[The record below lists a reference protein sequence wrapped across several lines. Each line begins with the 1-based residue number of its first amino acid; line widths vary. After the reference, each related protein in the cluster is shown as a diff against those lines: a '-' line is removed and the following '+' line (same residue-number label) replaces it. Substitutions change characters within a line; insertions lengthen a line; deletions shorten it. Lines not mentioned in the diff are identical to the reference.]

1 MTNGT
6 IKPKRSHGDGG
17 IDSRGESV
25 HRLRYR
31 VGGKRF
37 TKTFHGTL
45 TEARKELRGLVRD
58 GDTGD
63 HVDPTKITVGQWIDQ
78 WIAAGAPGRKKKRVG
93 QSTLERYEQLLR
105 VHVKPRL
112 GARPLQK
119 LAATEIDALYN
130 ELDALVDKDGNRQIA
145 PMTLHHVHVCFNS
158 CLSTAE
164 RKGMLKANPMR
175 RAEQV
180 PSGGEADHGEALEEA
195 DLGVL
200 VSGFR
205 PSSSMYAP
213 VAVDAATGAR
223 RNELLAF
230 RWTDLD
236 VEKKSLRVERALE
249 MTKKFGIRFKSPKTK
264 RGLRAIALDDVSFAI
279 LLKEKER
286 HLRICAGVPDGVDV
300 DLSLIR
306 LPEDALIFPALPEPG
321 KGFTFSTPRNPRN
334 FSKEFARR
342 AKLLGFEGFTFHHIR
357 GTHSTLLLDRG
368 VPVHVVA
375 ERLGDDPAVL
385 LRNYAK
391 RKRNKTANN
400 SISAEIN
407 ALAAGFLG
415 K

>member
-1 MTNGT
+1 M
-6 IKPKRSHGDGG
+6 KRHHGDGG
-17 IDSRGESV
+17 IDTRGENV

-63 HVDPTKITVGQWIDQ
+63 HIDPTKMTVGQWIDQ
-78 WIAAGAPGRKKKRVG
+78 WIEAGAPGRKKKRVG
-93 QSTLERYEQLLR
+93 QRTLERYEELLR
-105 VHVKPRL
+105 VHVKPKL
-112 GARPLQK
+112 GNRPLQK
-119 LAATEIDALYN
+119 LAATEIDELYA
-130 ELDALVDKDGNRQIA
+130 EREGKIA
-145 PMTLHHVHVCFNS
+145 PMTLHHVHVTFNS

-164 RKGMLKANPMR
+164 RKGLLKANPMR
-175 RAEQV
+175 RAELL
-180 PSGGEADHGEALEEA
+180 PSGGESDHGDALDEV
-195 DLGVL
+195 DLGTL
-200 VSGFR
+200 VGGFK
-205 PSSSMYAP
+205 PSATMYAP

-236 VEKKSLRVERALE
+236 VEKKALRVERALE
-249 MTKKFGIRFKSPKTK
+249 VTKKFGTRFKPPKTK
-264 RGLRAIALDDVSFAI
+264 RGLRAIALDDGSLAI
-279 LLKEKER
+279 LLKEKEK
-286 HLRICAGVPDGVDV
+286 HLRIRAGIPDGVEV
-300 DLSLIR
+300 DLSLVR

-321 KGFTFSTPRNPRN
+321 EDFSFTTPRNPRN

-342 AKLLGFEGFTFHHIR
+342 AKRLGFAGFTFHHLR

-368 VPVHVVA
+368 VPVHIVA
-375 ERLGDDPAVL
+375 ERIGDDPAVL

-400 SISAEIN
+400 SISADIN